1 MVKFL
6 LENSAD
12 LEAENRSKQKP
23 GMVSLHGSVELKG
36 EIRRLLASRLKS

>member
-12 LEAENRSKQKP
+12 LDAENRSKQKP
-23 GMVSLHGSVELKG
+23 GMVSLHGPVELEG
-36 EIRRLLASRLKS
+36 EIRRLWASRLKS